1 VWSNVFVEMNT
12 AESTVSEADLTSE
25 TKLGKSE
32 VVNSYPVPILDTD
45 IPSTSKRS
53 RKRRLDLNSCFSVS
67 NFICS
72 ESYCGLTLPDE
83 DSLEQHYRQ
92 HFHQELEKLKNIRIK
107 KKPENSE
114 VQDLRN
120 ARKDAL
126 EKLKA
131 RREDRIMRR
140 AAGNLGI
147 SSNFEDVAVTECPI
161 CQLHILE
168 DSGGNLRDHFSACVR
183 SQQAGTAEDDFIDVD
198 DEDYEEYEWAG
209 QKRIRSTSMFKGGLK
224 AAGFLTIKKT
234 REDEVL
240 DVIGDDEEIGTAQY
254 NDTDL
259 LNIEDEVLDSASEVS
274 INRESPSEPECSA
287 DTSEPS
293 TSSITPFNNPMC
305 KICMSSYDSP
315 LTSTTCWHVHC
326 ERCWMLALGSKKL
339 CPQCKAIV
347 TPSDLRKI
355 YL

>member
-1 VWSNVFVEMNT
+1 MIPVPEDHDSDTCKANITEL
-12 AESTVSEADLTSE
+12 VS
-25 TKLGKSE
+25 
-32 VVNSYPVPILDTD
+32 SYPEPVDPDV
-45 IPSTSKRS
+45 PSTSKRC
-53 RKRRLDLNSCFSVS
+53 RKRRLDLNSCFSIS
-67 NFICS
+67 NYICS

-83 DSLEQHYRQ
+83 ASLDQHYRQ
-92 HFHQELEKLKNIRIK
+92 HFVQELEKLKNIRIK
-107 KKPENSE
+107 KKPENSDLL
-114 VQDLRN
+114 DLRN
-120 ARKDAL
+120 TRNIAL

-131 RREDRIMRR
+131 RREDRICRR
-140 AAGNLGI
+140 LTGSTLG
-147 SSNFEDVAVTECPI
+147 SSSEDAAVTECPVCEI
-161 CQLHILE
+161 NIE
-168 DSGGNLRDHFSACVR
+168 GSPENLKDHFSVCLM
-183 SQQAGTAEDDFIDVD
+183 SKQTDTLEEDFIDVD

-209 QKRIRSTSMFKGGLK
+209 QKRIRSTSLFKGGLK

-254 NDTDL
+254 NDNDL
-259 LNIEDEVLDSASEVS
+259 LNIEDEVVDDLDDASTKDCPAQTVS
-274 INRESPSEPECSA
+274 LV

-293 TSSITPFNNPMC
+293 TSSSSQYNSPMC

-347 TPSDLRKI
+347 TPGDLRKI